1 MASQPVRAGA
11 LLYQNP
17 MKHPLLHTCLLGLCL
32 LLPSC
37 EGLDPAMLGAANGGG
52 YQGGY
57 DRPVSRPVP
66 YGGYDRGYDRAPSY
80 GSGGYYREPE
90 RPYYNSS
97 DRDRDHYSSSGNSR
111 DKNYFGGPQEW
122 YKSGYGVGKKDRKEG
137 KPNDY
142 RRHKNQYDG
151 KTQSQFA
158 AGYEDGYNR

>member
-1 MASQPVRAGA
+1 M
-11 LLYQNP
+11 
-17 MKHPLLHTCLLGLCL
+17 
-32 LLPSC
+32 
-37 EGLDPAMLGAANGGG
+37 DPAMLGGVNGGG

-66 YGGYDRGYDRAPSY
+66 YGSNGGYDRPPSY

-90 RPYYNSS
+90 RPYYGSPQPS
-97 DRDRDHYSSSGNSR
+97 YSYERDRDHNSNSGNSR

-122 YKSGYGVGKKDRKEG
+122 YKSGYGIGKKDRKEG

-142 RRHKNQYDG
+142 RRHKSQYDG

-158 AGYEDGYNR
+158 SGYQDGYNR